1 MTNQQISESANQR
14 IGEATNQHG
23 DDSTQA
29 NRPDAAPPRVSVL
42 VPARNEA
49 ENVPEL
55 AARVG
60 RAFAGLGLAAG
71 EGELLFVDDGST
83 DGTGAIADALCA
95 SYPFLRVVHHR
106 RNRGLTAA
114 LQTGFRAVRGDYVL
128 FLPADLESDP
138 ETDIPLLFGKLEEG
152 YDVVAGWRQGRKEG
166 KVFASGI
173 YNAVSRALFGLTLHD
188 MNWIK
193 GFRRE
198 VIASLPPLRSD
209 WHRFL
214 LHIAAHQGYRIGET
228 PTPWQRRRAGR
239 SKFGFSRIP
248 ISFLDVIVIWF
259 LLTFS
264 AAPMRFFGGL
274 GLAALLVSG
283 AIYLGLLAFWLI
295 AQTQIRPLF
304 WAAGGLAIA
313 GLLLFLIGFLAEL
326 IVTQGERLGELERA
340 VAGGQGSRDRG
351 QESGP
356 SASSGGAA
364 RAVSVSNRPPAPGSG
379 PSTPSTGSGTGSG
392 PSASSGSAARAVST
406 SNRPPSANSGP
417 SASSGGAA

>member
-1 MTNQQISESANQR
+1 MTNQRISEPANRQIHKSANQQTP
-14 IGEATNQHG
+14 AL
-23 DDSTQA
+23 
-29 NRPDAAPPRVSVL
+29 APERSAGASVSEFVSPQVSVL

-55 AARVG
+55 VARVG
-60 RAFAGLGLAAG
+60 RAFADLGLP
-71 EGELLFVDDGST
+71 ESDGELVFVDDGST
-83 DGTGAIADALCA
+83 DGTGAIADGLRAEN
-95 SYPFLRVVHHR
+95 SFLRVIHHR
-106 RNRGLTAA
+106 RNQGLTAA
-114 LQTGFRAVRGDYVL
+114 LRTGFQAVRGEFIL

-138 ETDIPLLFGKLEEG
+138 VTDIPLLLGKLKG
-152 YDVVAGWRQGRKEG
+152 SCDGSDAYDAVSGWRQGRKEG
-166 KVFASGI
+166 KVFASAI
-173 YNAVSRALFGLTLHD
+173 YNATSRWLFGLTLHD

-198 VIASLPPLRSD
+198 VIETLPPLRSD

-214 LHIAAHQGYRIGET
+214 LHIAAHQGYRIGEV

-264 AAPMRFFGGL
+264 AAPMRFFGGIGL
-274 GLAALLVSG
+274 GALLIS
-283 AIYLGLLAFWLI
+283 AAAYLFLFVLWLV

-326 IVTQGERLGELERA
+326 IVTQGERLLEVER
-340 VAGGQGSRDRG
+340 SLREDR
-351 QESGP
+351 
-356 SASSGGAA
+356 
-364 RAVSVSNRPPAPGSG
+364 
-379 PSTPSTGSGTGSG
+379 TG
-392 PSASSGSAARAVST
+392 
-406 SNRPPSANSGP
+406 
-417 SASSGGAA
+417 